1 MSSDTLTYDSI
12 QLRVDSY
19 FKRFGWYLNSNITNE
34 KSCYLLKYEV
44 PPYCLAIKRPQAG
57 YSLEFKFPYT
67 EDGVKMAILTGG
79 PSILK
84 KVLTTFADVDSFL
97 DEYLKLAT
105 ATPLAPVAE
114 QLFMLNKKMDKLIE
128 IISKQSN

>member
-19 FKRFGWYLNSNITNE
+19 FKRFGWYINSKITKE
-34 KSCYLLKYEV
+34 PTWHLLKYEV
-44 PPYCLAIKRPQAG
+44 PQYCLKIKRPQAEH
-57 YSLEFKFPYT
+57 SLEFEFPYS
-67 EDGVKMAILTGG
+67 GQYGKMAILTGG
-79 PSILK
+79 PITLK
-84 KVLTTFADVDSFL
+84 KVLQTFDDVDSFL

-114 QLFMLNKKMDKLIE
+114 QLFVLNKKMDKLIE